1 MEDIK
6 MKVLVAGGAGYIGS
20 HICVELLQANHEV
33 VVIDDFSNSKPEVLG
48 YIKDITGKEVKFY
61 EFNILDEKKTE
72 EETYDLGD
80 LTNEEQPV
88 AIEERN
94 EGPDE
99 GDMTFTEQITDDGLR
114 VVNPTGNVPYPQP
127 PSGEEQS
134 QQPQSH
140 TVTSEELNA
149 KNDEILEHI
158 DPVPQCSYLSDEF
171 MQNLNNK
178 HNTRKIEKKNARD
191 KL

>member
-1 MEDIK
+1 MSGFVIFAL
-6 MKVLVAGGAGYIGS
+6 VLTFVY
-20 HICVELLQANHEV
+20 V
-33 VVIDDFSNSKPEVLG
+33 VYFVVM
-48 YIKDITGKEVKFY
+48 ITLDLHGKK
-61 EFNILDEKKTE
+61 DEKKTE
-72 EETYDLGD
+72 EEAYDVGD

-127 PSGEEQS
+127 PSDEELS

-140 TVTSEELNA
+140 TVTSEELNE

>member
-1 MEDIK
+1 
-6 MKVLVAGGAGYIGS
+6 MKVLVTGGTGYIGS
-20 HICVELLQANHEV
+20 HICVELIQADHEV
-33 VVIDDFSNSKPEVLG
+33 IVIDDFSNSKPEVLG

-72 EETYDLGD
+72 EETYDVGD

-99 GDMTFTEQITDDGLR
+99 GGMTFTEQITDDGLR

-127 PSGEEQS
+127 PSDEEQS

-140 TVTSEELNA
+140 TVTLSLIHISE
-149 KNDEILEHI
+149 
-158 DPVPQCSYLSDEF
+158 P
-171 MQNLNNK
+171 
-178 HNTRKIEKKNARD
+178 TRPY
-191 KL
+191 